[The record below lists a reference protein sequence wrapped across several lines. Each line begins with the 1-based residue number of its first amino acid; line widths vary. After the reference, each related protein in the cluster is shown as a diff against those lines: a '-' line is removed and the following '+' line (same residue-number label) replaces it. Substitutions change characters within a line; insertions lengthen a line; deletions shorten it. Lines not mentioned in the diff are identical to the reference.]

1 MAYVGT
7 MMGAELQ
14 RAINILGI
22 NPQQQPLSATSP
34 PAVAPDS
41 GDAPQ
46 IVAGEGYSAVV
57 ELVNPNP
64 KPKPRTPD
72 HAAAVAAAGAPG
84 AAPLFRSFQ
93 AQRLQSAGGKT
104 KKAGAKKRKGKGKG
118 KGKKKGKKNGNAKR
132 KAAAEGASL
141 AASGTQPRLFYPRKA
156 NAAIGIQPI
165 ASRQLQERARQSS
178 QVWKP
183 VISFVAALPLVH
195 ARVWACGHTTHC
207 ACTSADAAPRHS
219 TVHCRARRS
228 HRAAAAGARQGPG
241 EAGHGADVAAGQPPC
256 RLARVHGPCG
266 RGRSRRPALA
276 LAVAPAQRA
285 QGPSTPFIPSCILPA
300 SWCNRRSCL

>member
-1 MAYVGT
+1 MVTECQMVHAQNACTLAAQSPYPLVVPMSYVGT

-22 NPQQQPLSATSP
+22 NPQQQSLSNTSP
-34 PAVAPDS
+34 TAVAPDS

-46 IVAGEGYSAVV
+46 IVAGDGYSAVV

-93 AQRLQSAGGKT
+93 AQRLQTAGGKT
-104 KKAGAKKRKGKGKG
+104 KKAGGKKRKGKGKG
-118 KGKKKGKKNGNAKR
+118 KGKKKGKKNNQAYTKR

-141 AASGTQPRLFYPRKA
+141 AVSGTQPGLFYSHKA
-156 NAAIGIQPI
+156 NAAIGIKPI

-178 QVWKP
+178 QVC
-183 VISFVAALPLVH
+183 S
-195 ARVWACGHTTHC
+195 
-207 ACTSADAAPRHS
+207 
-219 TVHCRARRS
+219 
-228 HRAAAAGARQGPG
+228 
-241 EAGHGADVAAGQPPC
+241 
-256 RLARVHGPCG
+256 
-266 RGRSRRPALA
+266 
-276 LAVAPAQRA
+276 
-285 QGPSTPFIPSCILPA
+285 PS
-300 SWCNRRSCL
+300 